1 MLPAVGLVCCGI
13 VRHAIAV
20 LADLSKSRWV
30 KLRKEKQRIE
40 PLKVQMWFFHPNGE
54 ARSEVR
60 VGGLPRAVFKL
71 FVIGWRVR
79 VAANSYVVH
88 HAWQLFGVQGHRSGS
103 LTRVS
108 CAQPPPHAH
117 QPRQLPAVGCCSLG
131 CSILVRR
138 TPASACLPARRP
150 AVLYL
155 MRWWP
160 RMPRYRWLN
169 SIDLQ
174 NRDIVVAVLFSLSS
188 IILGFSLLTM
198 MSQLALEVREP
209 WWLSVAFKRG

>member
-88 HAWQLFGVQGHRSGS
+88 HAWQLFGVQGYRSGS
-103 LTRVS
+103 LARVS

-138 TPASACLPARRP
+138 TPASACLPA
-150 AVLYL
+150 ALL
-155 MRWWP
+155 CCTSCGGGLAC
-160 RMPRYRWLN
+160 PRYRWLN